1 MTELDVSVDC
11 MCGRGGGIGR
21 VEVGGGG
28 YRGWVLGHR
37 ERVLGHRGRGGG
49 GAGLI
54 NQNDLID

>member
-21 VEVGGGG
+21 VEVGGGLQG
-28 YRGWVLGHR
+28 VGARSQGEGAR
-37 ERVLGHRGRGGG
+37 SQGEGGG
-49 GAGLI
+49 RAGLI